1 MHRNRGCGEEW
12 HGGIG
17 QLETSRISNGFL
29 PGRGQKESK
38 NSSYSWETQVLYT
51 LALLGTNGDSLL
63 YQAPVMVVDVL
74 RGLGPAGK
82 DVTVDS

>member
-1 MHRNRGCGEEW
+1 MAWWDWSAGNQQDFQWLLAWKRTEGKQEFKLLLADSSP
-12 HGGIG
+12 
-17 QLETSRISNGFL
+17 LE
-29 PGRGQKESK
+29 
-38 NSSYSWETQVLYT
+38 YT

-74 RGLGPAGK
+74 RGVGPAGK